1 VFRTRRIAWSNMRL
15 PWWAPSLLSFFLLT
29 VVAFSRYP
37 NSLFFQFDGTLI
49 LGMQRLQTQWMI
61 PGIDFD
67 LNFFEGLGDIW
78 LPINTTII
86 PGFVLGELMHDS
98 RAMPVVACV
107 VFALEYFAS
116 SLILARC
123 FHAGSTTALAGAWLG
138 AILALPLAVP
148 LVINYRLWGSPDLL
162 TIIAANSLALCA
174 FQQIGRY
181 GRAADIAAAVSFIVL
196 LGYIAISQT
205 VPGVMAFPMTV
216 FFAIATIIGAS
227 DRRERR
233 RKMIAG
239 VVVVVIGSIGLGP
252 YLVALFYYAK
262 TTFFWGD
269 LVSFPIT
276 WNQQSFLL
284 TSGEAG
290 MAPWIAGIAGAA
302 LACIRKNGKF
312 RQLALALLLFVAL
325 QQIPLLVVTA
335 VGLDWAGPPFAYID
349 MFAVPL
355 YSLFGGYLVIGV
367 WTHQPEVRRWT
378 PIVLAVIPWG
388 TLLLMHNYFGLGAER
403 YRQSHAFPWPPSET
417 NITRQLQAAIA
428 LKEGEPFRGRVA
440 NIAKVTEGPPEFVQ
454 VPFLTQHSYD
464 AAMSIFTGNDHRYYG
479 MWYYNIPT
487 LFETNQF
494 ASPFFH
500 LLSSRLLKDPQDKD
514 VRAHATITRF
524 DKRLYGLLGIRFVIS
539 DHMLPDIEPVERLVA
554 MPDRPEW
561 TLFLYEVP
569 EAAVAGYWSTRP
581 LRAAKVRVGLQW
593 LSGEAAD
600 DFDAVVYEPV
610 PADLVT
616 GAASVLRAFRGYLE
630 IEAFSP
636 GASLLVLPFEYSHCF
651 EIGTRAGG
659 DVRLLRANVNQAA
672 LLLSGKVRVEL
683 RYRYS
688 IFHFTCRFADIQDAR
703 RLDLAGAG
711 QWNAGRKGPRGVP

>member
-1 VFRTRRIAWSNMRL
+1 MRL
-15 PWWAPSLLSFFLLT
+15 PWWAPSLLSLLLLT

-37 NSLFFQFDGTLI
+37 HSLFFQFDGTLI

-78 LPINTTII
+78 LPINTSII
-86 PGFVLGELMHDS
+86 PGFVLGGLMHDS

-123 FHAGSTTALAGAWLG
+123 FHAGSAAALAGAWLG
-138 AILALPLAVP
+138 ATLALPLAVP
-148 LVINYRLWGSPDLL
+148 WIINYRLWGSPDLL
-162 TIIAANSLALCA
+162 TIVAVNSLALCA

-205 VPGVMAFPMTV
+205 VPGVMAFPMTA
-216 FFAIATIIGAS
+216 FFAFATIIGAG

-239 VVVVVIGSIGLGP
+239 IVVVVIGSIGLGP

-276 WNQQSFLL
+276 WNQQSFLM

-302 LACIRKNGKF
+302 LASIRENGKF

-325 QQIPLLVVTA
+325 QQIPLLVFTA

-367 WTHQPEVRRWT
+367 WTHRPEVQRWA

-388 TLLLMHNYFGLGAER
+388 TLLLMHNYFGVGAER
-403 YRQSHAFPWPPSET
+403 YRQSHAFLWPPSET
-417 NITRQLQAAIA
+417 SITRQLQAAIA

-440 NIAKVTEGPPEFVQ
+440 NIAKGDEGRPEFVQ
-454 VPFLTQHSYD
+454 VPFVTQHSYD
-464 AAMSIFTGNDHRYYG
+464 AALSIFTGNDHRYYG

-494 ASPFFH
+494 ASPFFD

-524 DKRLYGLLGIRFVIS
+524 DKRLYELLGIRFVIS
-539 DHMLPDIEPVERLVA
+539 DHLLPDMEPIERLVA

-581 LRAAKVRVGLQW
+581 LSAAKVRVGLQW

-600 DFDAVVYEPV
+600 DFDAVVYESV

-616 GAASVLRAFRGYLE
+616 GTASVLRAFRGYLE

-636 GASLLVLPFEYSHCF
+636 GASLLVLPLEYSHCF
-651 EIGTRAGG
+651 EIGARAGG
-659 DVRLLRANVNQAA
+659 DVRLVRANVNQAA
-672 LLLSGKVRVEL
+672 LLFSGKVRVEL

-688 IFHFTCRFADIQDAR
+688 IFHFICRFADIQDAR
-703 RLDLAGAG
+703 RLDLVGAG
-711 QWNAGRKGPRGVP
+711 HWNAGRKEPRGMP